1 MILEMFLEIPPT
13 TCSFNFSN
21 NIVSHLI
28 RSEKPILLKTSSDD
42 SVAYNWALN
51 HGVMFKMFPFA
62 HLPFLTSNINCSP
75 LVLTTIIPA
84 CCKKNKIK
92 IGQYRSYSLKHLSL
106 CPLALSTQIPKES
119 MFDSLLLHIL
129 PLVFYVYRNYK
140 HTGFFFFHFYKN
152 DMTSHIHKAYNLIFK
167 KSFHIFCVLS
177 YLVLQNYLYYSIL

>member
-1 MILEMFLEIPPT
+1 MILEVFLEIPPT

-51 HGVMFKMFPFA
+51 HGVMFTMFQLALFPF
-62 HLPFLTSNINCSP
+62 LSSNINCSP

-84 CCKKNKIK
+84 CCKKKNKIK

-106 CPLALSTQIPKES
+106 CPLPLSTQIPKES

-129 PLVFYVYRNYK
+129 PLVFHVYRNYK
-140 HTGFFFFHFYKN
+140 HTGFFF
-152 DMTSHIHKAYNLIFK
+152 
-167 KSFHIFCVLS
+167 SF
-177 YLVLQNYLYYSIL
+177 LQK